1 MARTYGLGGG
11 GLAGVGM
18 QQQAQAADMLGRAAE
33 QEQSRN
39 LANEQL
45 GRQRKAGNAQLGA
58 SAGAMAGFAMTG
70 GNPVGAMVGSLLGA
84 VGGSLF

>member
-18 QQQAQAADMLGRAAE
+18 QQQGLAVDVLGRAAE

-39 LANEQL
+39 LANQQLEQ
-45 GRQRKAGNAQLGA
+45 QRKAGNTQLGA
-58 SAGAMAGFAMTG
+58 AAGAAAGFAYG
-70 GNPVGAMVGSLLGA
+70 GPVGAMVGGLLGTI
-84 VGGSLF
+84 GGSLF

>member
-18 QQQAQAADMLGRAAE
+18 QQQAQAADLLGRAAE

-39 LANEQL
+39 LANDQLEQ
-45 GRQRKAGNAQLGA
+45 QREAGNVQLGA
-58 SAGAMAGFAMTG
+58 AAGAAAGFAVG
-70 GNPVGAMVGSLLGA
+70 GPVGAMFGSLLGGI
-84 VGGSLF
+84 GGSLF